1 MGDFLDNLMGPR
13 RDGNDAD
20 ASEAESQP
28 ATTASERHVGSLIAV
43 ENTVASMLDLRLPGG
58 KRTALPYSYL
68 ASVDFDPSGAVVC
81 TYASAVVTIKGR
93 DLEAIYTAITNHTA
107 LAVVQVTSGFDEGNK
122 GPFVESIVIERG
134 GEQS

>member
-1 MGDFLDNLMGPR
+1 MADFLDNLMGPR

-20 ASEAESQP
+20 ASQPESQIDN
-28 ATTASERHVGSLIAV
+28 ASPERHVGSLIAV
-43 ENTVASMLDLRLPGG
+43 ENTVASMLDLRLPCG

-68 ASVDFDPSGAVVC
+68 ASVDFDPSGSVVC

-107 LAVVQVTSGFDEGNK
+107 LAVVQVTSGFD
-122 GPFVESIVIERG
+122 
-134 GEQS
+134 